1 MSASPAA
8 SDHVD
13 CPGCRR
19 ASPAKHIVTNRDD
32 WGVVEQQVVE
42 LARLIQGETL
52 RLERRRDE
60 TDLSV
65 TALSELV
72 TTLQEVASNV
82 QAAHP
87 DKPIYWL

>member
-1 MSASPAA
+1 M
-8 SDHVD
+8 
-13 CPGCRR
+13 
-19 ASPAKHIVTNRDD
+19 
-32 WGVVEQQVVE
+32 VE

-65 TALSELV
+65 TALSELGA
-72 TTLQEVASNV
+72 TLQEVASNV